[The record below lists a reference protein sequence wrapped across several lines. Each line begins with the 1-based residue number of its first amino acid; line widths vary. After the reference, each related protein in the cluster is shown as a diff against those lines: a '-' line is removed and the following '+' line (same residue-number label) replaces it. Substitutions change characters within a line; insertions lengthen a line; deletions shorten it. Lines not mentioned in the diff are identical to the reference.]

1 MHNTVQ
7 KSIPFLVIL
16 FALAGSI
23 SAKTRWSTFHCI
35 PDADLLEGGS
45 LLWNLNGYYLLNSES
60 ESGKTKPSGMLTL
73 GVIEWV
79 NISGGY
85 TGGPAFGMKVRIL
98 GETKEWMPSVAL
110 GVRNVFTNQ
119 DSYYFD
125 HDPDS
130 LTSEIYCAFGKG
142 IENLRLRMNLGIMS
156 VPADKND
163 IVNFFV
169 GAEKYFGKGL
179 YLSLELFRRQKEFVT
194 SIFVDWRIAKRKI
207 ELYGGVTDVTG
218 LVTKNKNSTKF
229 AQPGI
234 NAGVRFLLNIRRG
247 KSDGFTTLEDQL
259 RAQNKTIKTLMA
271 DIDSMKMLL
280 TSGTKRIEGLTE
292 SFRELTNDSTS
303 EIQRYR
309 LTTLE
314 KLAALKNL
322 YEQEPF
328 EPDLVK
334 NAQKELVVHRDK
346 IVPVLIEVAL
356 SKKEDTRIRTLAT
369 SMCGEIKSAASADA
383 LIEILSQVHIPE
395 IKIEALIALGKLK
408 EVRAAFL
415 MQQLA
420 SDPNDAVAFTAME
433 VLQKL
438 EKETGTTLLSA
449 NKKAIPENF
458 IPENKIGV
466 RTPGGN
472 GLAEIIDETSRTDS
486 EMKLQKIEKRS
497 FSESIVPTD
506 AATSLVDTLQ
516 EKVTGHFSTGVQ
528 IDTTDATDTFYSE
541 TFKTDE
547 ENSPVVD
554 FQVSDS
560 STVFNK
566 NNTKNEAGVLTGNA
580 SAALEKE
587 TRKSSKKRNKK
598 EKKKEDENG
607 SW

>member
-7 KSIPFLVIL
+7 KSIPFLILL
-16 FALAGSI
+16 FALTGSI
-23 SAKTRWSTFHCI
+23 SAKTRWSTFHSI
-35 PDADLLEGGS
+35 PDADLLVGGS
-45 LLWNLNGYYLLNSES
+45 LLWNLSGYYLLNTES

-110 GVRNVFTNQ
+110 GVRNIFTNQ

-194 SIFVDWRIAKRKI
+194 SIFVDWRIAKRRI
-207 ELYGGVTDVTG
+207 EFYGGVIDITG
-218 LVTKNKNSTKF
+218 LVTKDKKSTKF
-229 AQPGI
+229 AQPGF
-234 NAGVRFLLNIRRG
+234 NAGVRFLLNMRRG

-259 RAQNKTIKTLMA
+259 RAQNKTIETLKNDIDGIKTLLN
-271 DIDSMKMLL
+271 K
-280 TSGTKRIEGLTE
+280 GTKRIEGLTE
-292 SFRELTNDSTS
+292 SFYELTNDSTS
-303 EIQRYR
+303 EVQSYR

-420 SDPNDAVAFTAME
+420 SDPNDAVAFTATE

-438 EKETGTTLLSA
+438 EKETGITSLSV
-449 NKKAIPENF
+449 NKKAIPENS

-466 RTPGGN
+466 RTPGGK

-497 FSESIVPTD
+497 FAESIVDNVTAD
-506 AATSLVDTLQ
+506 SLIDTLQ
-516 EKVTGHFSTGVQ
+516 EKATALFSPGVQ
-528 IDTTDATDTFYSE
+528 IDTTDATDTIYSD
-541 TFKTDE
+541 TLKTVVE
-547 ENSPVVD
+547 KSPVVD
-554 FQVSDS
+554 SQVTDS
-560 STVFNK
+560 SRAIIK
-566 NNTKNEAGVLTGNA
+566 NNKKDESGSLTEKKA
-580 SAALEKE
+580 AALEKE
-587 TRKSSKKRNKK
+587 A
-598 EKKKEDENG
+598 KKKF
-607 SW
+607 

>member
-7 KSIPFLVIL
+7 KSIPFLIL
-16 FALAGSI
+16 LFTLTGSI
-23 SAKTRWSTFHCI
+23 SAKTRWSTFHSI

-45 LLWNLNGYYLLNSES
+45 LLWNLSGYHLLNTES

-110 GVRNVFTNQ
+110 GVRNIFTNQ

-142 IENLRLRMNLGIMS
+142 IENLRLRMNLGVMS

-169 GAEKYFGKGL
+169 GVEKYFGKGL

-194 SIFVDWRIAKRKI
+194 SIFVDWRIAKRRI
-207 ELYGGVTDVTG
+207 EFYGGVIDITG
-218 LVTKNKNSTKF
+218 LVKKDKKLTEF

-234 NAGVRFLLNIRRG
+234 NAGVRILLNVRRG

-259 RAQNKTIKTLMA
+259 RAQNKTIKTLKN
-271 DIDSMKMLL
+271 DIDSIKTLL
-280 TSGTKRIEGLTE
+280 NKGTKRIEGLTE
-292 SFRELTNDSTS
+292 SFYELTNDSTS
-303 EIQRYR
+303 EVQSYR

-408 EVRAAFL
+408 EVRAVFL

-438 EKETGTTLLSA
+438 EKETGITSLSV
-449 NKKAIPENF
+449 NKNVIPENS

-466 RTPGGN
+466 RTPGGK
-472 GLAEIIDETSRTDS
+472 GLVEIIDETSRTDS

-497 FSESIVPTD
+497 FSESIVDNVTAD
-506 AATSLVDTLQ
+506 SLIDTLQ
-516 EKVTGHFSTGVQ
+516 EKTTTLFSAEVQ
-528 IDTTDATDTFYSE
+528 IDTTDATDTIHSD
-541 TFKTDE
+541 TLKTVK
-547 ENSPVVD
+547 ENSPVVGS
-554 FQVSDS
+554 QVSDS
-560 STVFNK
+560 SGAIIKKNK
-566 NNTKNEAGVLTGNA
+566 KDESGSLIENKA
-580 SAALEKE
+580 AALEKE
-587 TRKSSKKRNKK
+587 DRKSSKKNNKK
-598 EKKKEDENG
+598 EKKKEDEKG